1 MISKKFVKRR
11 KYTVFI
17 RMHKNIRNYNTFL
30 KIIEYTWHLIFN
42 RYGYVSFSV
51 YTHKTQ
57 RKE

>member
-30 KIIEYTWHLIFN
+30 KIIGYTWHLIFN
-42 RYGYVSFSV
+42 RYVLFSV

-57 RKE
+57 GKE